1 MIGRSGTDDAAAGYG
16 VGMGRQEKPLD
27 PGQGPVARLAHD
39 LRALRREAGG
49 PTYAAMARRAGY
61 SVATLSRAAAGE
73 QLPSLPVVR
82 AYATACG
89 ADPEEWEERW
99 RAVSQEL
106 AACEQA
112 DDAPSPYRGLAR
124 FEPGDEDVF
133 FGREALSDDLL
144 TLTRDHRVVAV
155 LGPSGSGK
163 SSLLRAGLIP
173 RLRREV
179 RDGER
184 DTGPRPAAVRV
195 LTPGA
200 HPLDRHRSAFVPAA
214 GEGPTW
220 VIVDQFEELFTLCAD
235 PAERLAFTEML
246 LTARSAESRLRVV
259 LGVRAD
265 FYARCLEHPELAVV
279 MREAALPVGPM
290 TETELRQVITKPA
303 GLRGTVVERALTTRL
318 LEAVVAEQ
326 NALPL
331 LSHVLLETWRRRQG
345 RTLALAAYE
354 QAGGLGGSIA
364 QAAETAY
371 ARLDDDQQATARRL
385 LLRLITP
392 GEGTADTKRPTT
404 RTELESL
411 GPQAADVLDHLG
423 RSRLVTLDQD
433 RVDLTHEALI
443 TGWPRLAEWIEEDRD
458 RLRLHR
464 RLTEAAELWT
474 SLGRDRGALLRGTG
488 LKTAAQ
494 AFGSADDAGALTPD
508 ERDFLSRSMR
518 ARRSRIRLRRTMS
531 GVLSVLVVL
540 SVLGVTVA
548 VQQNR
553 AGNEQRTQNAARRTS
568 TVAAS
573 LRTTDPALAGRLSI
587 AAWRLAQTQ
596 ETRSALLAAL
606 GQRSE
611 PDFTPQV
618 RNTETSHTSLSADGK
633 VVRVQEGEHVQVWDT
648 STRTRT
654 GSYTVPGLLTSDDGG
669 DPRNAE
675 LSVLY
680 PGLPVWSPDGRWA
693 ADLVPQGRLTVW
705 DVPSGVRRTVP
716 VRGAMVARDISL
728 SEQGRRVA
736 FALEDRAEVWAP
748 GGKRPLLTLR
758 GARIGDG
765 AVALSRDGSLVARC
779 GTGVRVE
786 IWRVPSGK
794 RVPLKALAVPREA
807 IRPTCQ
813 AGSLRFSPDG
823 RTLLALREQ
832 GAERIDIV
840 TGDTMDELVQRGLTE
855 VSFSPDS
862 RFIVGVTNDHL
873 LLWRNTRVLHDRQDP
888 YAEQDWPLLLNL
900 PLSPQ
905 DKSYNVRIDSAAGV
919 VRYIGMGGRTVRSVN
934 VRDLLTAR
942 WDDKKR
948 LPSLP
953 SPTGHVTAVPKT
965 ADGKLF
971 YELRDTGTGRLL
983 GTTPG
988 VRHLPGRPPKPA
1000 AAFSPDGRFLA
1011 FTPASNPMDD
1021 PLMDDLVNGRDVP
1034 VMPATPAI
1042 PARHI
1047 LVWDVEN
1054 RRPAAEVTMRQ
1065 GQEPPVP
1072 LAVANADGKPVVYGV
1087 LSTQV
1092 WDLTHSKPLTP
1103 LREGSSATRMA
1114 LHPRTPLMALNDG
1127 TVLEL
1132 PTGRLMRDRTERDLG
1147 DAMAYDD
1154 SGDLLAVA
1162 DGSGRILL
1170 YDGAMKSPQGV
1181 LAGGEPDG
1189 PDGTPVAVTALA
1201 FSPDGRTL
1209 AAGTQV
1215 GGIRLWDIPSRTVI
1229 GAPLP
1234 TSGDRVRTLAFSP
1247 DGKSLH
1253 IQGANTRPRTQP
1265 LAPERLVTELCTRF
1279 GSLSPTQWGAYIPD
1293 QEYRATC

>member
-1 MIGRSGTDDAAAGYG
+1 
-16 VGMGRQEKPLD
+16 MGRQEKPLD

-112 DDAPSPYRGLAR
+112 DDVPSPYRGLAR

-133 FGREALSDDLL
+133 FGREALSEDLL

-246 LTARSAESRLRVV
+246 LTARSSESRLRVV

-303 GLRGTVVERALTTRL
+303 GLRGTVVERALTARL

-345 RTLALAAYE
+345 RTLTLAAYE
-354 QAGGLGGSIA
+354 QAGGLGGSIT

-443 TGWPRLAEWIEEDRD
+443 TGWPRLAGWIEEDRD

-553 AGNEQRTQNAARRTS
+553 AGKEQQTQNAARRTS

-573 LRTTDPALAGRLSI
+573 LRTTDPTLAGRLSI

-611 PDFTPQV
+611 PDFTPPV
-618 RNTETSHTSLSADGK
+618 RDAETPHASLSSDGK
-633 VVRVQEGEHVQVWDT
+633 TVRVGYGERVQEW
-648 STRTRT
+648 STATHARTASYALPGMMAGSST
-654 GSYTVPGLLTSDDGG
+654 GHPRDD
-669 DPRNAE
+669 E
-675 LSVLY
+675 LFPSF
-680 PGLPVWSPDGRWA
+680 PGLPTWSPDGQWA
-693 ADLVPQGRLTVW
+693 ADTDFEGDLVLWNTLTGDRRTLPVRSAPSGMDIVLSEKGRRIALAVDGRTEVW
-705 DVPSGVRRTVP
+705 DP
-716 VRGAMVARDISL
+716 A
-728 SEQGRRVA
+728 
-736 FALEDRAEVWAP
+736 
-748 GGKRPLLTLR
+748 GKRPLLTLR
-758 GARIGDG
+758 GAQSGDA
-765 AVALSRDGSLVARC
+765 AVAVSRDGRLVARC
-779 GTGVRVE
+779 GRGVRAE
-786 IWRVPSGK
+786 IWRVPSGEK
-794 RVPLKALAVPREA
+794 VPLKALGVPREA
-807 IRPTCQ
+807 IRPTCRP
-813 AGSLRFSPDG
+813 GSLRFSPDG
-823 RTLLALREQ
+823 KTLLVLREE
-832 GAERIDIV
+832 GVERIDIV
-840 TGDTMDELVQRGLTE
+840 TGDTLDEFIQRGLTE
-855 VSFSPDS
+855 VFFSPDS
-862 RFIVGVTNDHL
+862 RFVAGLTNDHL
-873 LLWRNTRVLHDRQDP
+873 LLWRNTRALPDQPDP
-888 YAEQDWPLLLNL
+888 YDEGDITLLLNVAL
-900 PLSPQ
+900 PPQ
-905 DKSYNVRIDSAAGV
+905 DEPYSVRIDTSVGV
-919 VRYIGMGGRTVRSVN
+919 IRYLGMGGRTVRTVN
-934 VRDLLTAR
+934 ARDVLAAD
-942 WDDKKR
+942 WDDEKYPPT
-948 LPSLP
+948 LY
-953 SPTGHVTAVPKT
+953 SPTGRITAVPAT
-965 ADGKLF
+965 TRGGLS
-971 YELRDTGTGRLL
+971 YELRDTKTGRHL
-983 GTTPG
+983 GTTPT
-988 VRHLPGRPPKPA
+988 VRYLPGRTPKA
-1000 AAFSPDGRFLA
+1000 VATFSPDGRFFA
-1011 FTPASNPMDD
+1011 FTPVSTVPEDQNTLPRAS
-1021 PLMDDLVNGRDVP
+1021 
-1034 VMPATPAI
+1034 
-1042 PARHI
+1042 RHI
-1047 LVWDVEN
+1047 QVWDIDT
-1054 RRPAAEVTMRQ
+1054 RRPAVDITLRKGEDQ
-1065 GQEPPVP
+1065 PSS
-1072 LAVANADGKPVVYGV
+1072 LAVVNTHGKPAVYGIV
-1087 LSTQV
+1087 GSRVWNLTSST
-1092 WDLTHSKPLTP
+1092 PLTP
-1103 LREGSSATRMA
+1103 LREGTAPTEMV
-1114 LHPRTPLMALNDG
+1114 LHPLLPLLALNDG

-1132 PTGRLMRDRTERDLG
+1132 PKGRLTRDRTEQNLG
-1147 DAMAYDD
+1147 NAMAYSS
-1154 SGDLLAVA
+1154 SGDVLAVA

-1170 YDGAMKSPQGV
+1170 YDGATMSPRGV
-1181 LAGGEPDG
+1181 LAGGEPEG
-1189 PDGTPVAVTALA
+1189 PDGTPVPVTALA
-1201 FSPDGRTL
+1201 FSPDSRTL
-1209 AAGTQV
+1209 AAGTQA
-1215 GGIRLWDIPSRTVI
+1215 GGIKLWDISTRTVI

-1247 DGKSLH
+1247 DSESLH

-1279 GSLSPTQWGAYIPD
+1279 GSLSPTQWAAYIPD

>member
-1 MIGRSGTDDAAAGYG
+1 
-16 VGMGRQEKPLD
+16 MGRQEKPLD

-112 DDAPSPYRGLAR
+112 DDMPSPYRGLAR

-133 FGREALSDDLL
+133 FGREALSEDLL

-246 LTARSAESRLRVV
+246 LTARSSESRLRVV

-303 GLRGTVVERALTTRL
+303 GLRGTVVERALTARL

-345 RTLALAAYE
+345 RTLTLAAYE
-354 QAGGLGGSIA
+354 QAGGLGGSIT

-443 TGWPRLAEWIEEDRD
+443 TGWPRLAGWIEEDRD

-611 PDFTPQV
+611 QDFTPPV
-618 RNTETSHTSLSADGK
+618 RNTETSHASLYSDG
-633 VVRVQEGEHVQVWDT
+633 RITRFQQGESVQEWSTVTH
-648 STRTRT
+648 TRTAA
-654 GSYTVPGLLTSDDGG
+654 YVM
-669 DPRNAE
+669 
-675 LSVLY
+675 
-680 PGLPVWSPDGRWA
+680 PGLPPVYGSHPREEELLGSHPGLPTWSPDGRWA
-693 ADLVPQGRLTVW
+693 ADLAPEGGLTLWKVPTGA
-705 DVPSGVRRTVP
+705 RRTLP
-716 VRGAMVARDISL
+716 VQGTEAVGEIAL
-728 SEQGRRVA
+728 SEGGRWI
-736 FALEDRAEVWAP
+736 ALAMDDRAEVWDPA
-748 GGKRPLLTLR
+748 GKQPRLILR
-758 GARIGDG
+758 GARIGDD
-765 AVALSRDGSLVARC
+765 AVALSRDGRLLARC
-779 GTGVRVE
+779 GAGVRPE
-786 IWRVPSGK
+786 IWQVPSGR
-794 RVPLKALAVPREA
+794 RVPLKALWVPREA
-807 IRPTCQ
+807 IRPACRP
-813 AGSLRFSPDG
+813 GSLRFSPDG
-823 RTLLALREQ
+823 RTLIALRER
-832 GAERIDIV
+832 GVERIDTV
-840 TGDTMDELVQRGLTE
+840 TGETMDELIQRGLTE
-855 VSFSPDS
+855 VFFSPDS
-862 RFIVGVTNDHL
+862 RFIAGVTNDHL
-873 LLWRNTRVLHDRQDP
+873 LLWRNTRALPDQPDP
-888 YAEQDWPLLLNL
+888 YDEWDTTPLLNL
-900 PLSPQ
+900 ALPPQ
-905 DKSYNVRIDSAAGV
+905 DEPYSVRIDTSVGV
-919 VRYIGMGGRTVRSVN
+919 IRYLGMGGRTVRTVN
-934 VRDLLTAR
+934 ARDVLAAD
-942 WDDKKR
+942 WDDEKYPPT
-948 LPSLP
+948 LY
-953 SPTGHVTAVPKT
+953 SPTGRITAVPAT
-965 ADGKLF
+965 TRGGLS
-971 YELRDTGTGRLL
+971 YELRETKTGRHL
-983 GTTPG
+983 GTTPT
-988 VRHLPGRPPKPA
+988 VHYLPGRTPKA
-1000 AAFSPDGRFLA
+1000 VATFSPDGRFFA
-1011 FTPASNPMDD
+1011 FTPVSTVPEDQNTLPRAS
-1021 PLMDDLVNGRDVP
+1021 
-1034 VMPATPAI
+1034 
-1042 PARHI
+1042 RHI
-1047 LVWDVEN
+1047 QVWDIDA
-1054 RRPAAEVTMRQ
+1054 RRPAVDITMRKGEDQ
-1065 GQEPPVP
+1065 PSS
-1072 LAVANADGKPVVYGV
+1072 LAVVNTRGKPAVYGIV
-1087 LSTQV
+1087 GSRVWNLTSST
-1092 WDLTHSKPLTP
+1092 PLTP
-1103 LREGSSATRMA
+1103 LGEGTAPTEMV
-1114 LHPRTPLMALNDG
+1114 LHPLLPLLALNDG

-1132 PTGRLMRDRTERDLG
+1132 PKGRLTRDRTEQNLG
-1147 DAMAYDD
+1147 NAMAYSS
-1154 SGDLLAVA
+1154 SGDVLAVA

-1170 YDGAMKSPQGV
+1170 YDGATMSPRGV
-1181 LAGGEPDG
+1181 LAGGEPEG
-1189 PDGTPVAVTALA
+1189 PDGTPVPVTALA
-1201 FSPDGRTL
+1201 FSPDSRTL
-1209 AAGTQV
+1209 AAGTQA
-1215 GGIRLWDIPSRTVI
+1215 GGIKLWDISTRTVI

-1234 TSGDRVRTLAFSP
+1234 TNGDRVRTLAFSP
-1247 DGKSLH
+1247 DGESLH

-1279 GSLSPTQWGAYIPD
+1279 GSLSPTQWAAYIPD